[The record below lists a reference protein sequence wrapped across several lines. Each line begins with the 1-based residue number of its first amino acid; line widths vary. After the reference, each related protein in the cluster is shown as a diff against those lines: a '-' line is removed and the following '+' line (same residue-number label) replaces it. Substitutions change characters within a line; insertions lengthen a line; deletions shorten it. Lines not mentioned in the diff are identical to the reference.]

1 MTGLIAGLISLTGRN
16 PSSAADKLA
25 AALKGSASCTDPDV
39 YCDDNAVLLQCD
51 LRAPGVEPCAGRPM
65 IPNPKIGVLASD
77 HRLYNHIE
85 LAEDLSLG
93 RDSAMSEVLAG
104 ALASRRDRAAGLGLI
119 DGDFA
124 LALWDPQARSLLL
137 GRDGMGVR
145 PLFYTYRSGEYFA
158 FASLQSVLCEA
169 GFASD
174 APDRDAVVR
183 LAVGDHDTGE
193 RTFLRDVRRVMPGT
207 MLVFEN
213 NQLRSQAYWKLKAGQ
228 TISASIPATWM
239 ADELRVRLSDAVRRR
254 LPASGP
260 AATHL
265 SGGLDSSAISVLAA
279 RALRARGDTVH
290 GYSIQARRRRDVDI
304 IDGAPYANATAQAEG
319 NLRTIAVDALAFA
332 ELATGSVALGEPVLS
347 HKDEPYER
355 IASLAGAAGHG
366 PILSGFGG
374 DHLVSFNG
382 RGDLSEYLLKLKWR
396 RLARELEAHK
406 VQTGRSVWKI
416 LAADIGNHML
426 PQTLSAALRKNF
438 GSDEPSV
445 HSLAEFMSEVTI
457 DRKSA
462 GPTTLKN
469 RIALL
474 NNGSISVGLELLARQ
489 AARHGTSYA
498 FPFLDRNLMDYALRL
513 PTEVFRV
520 DGVGR
525 WIFRQAMVGVLPES
539 VRTNTQRL
547 PLSPCKV
554 LEAAEAKSA
563 FRETLN
569 RLRRIDDL
577 PFDLDRIEQA
587 IDDLPDPEQRVE
599 EVNRCAARGEIADE
613 RAVLFT
619 LPLFLGRYLAGQAR
633 V

>member
-16 PSSAADKLA
+16 SSNVAEKLA
-25 AALKGSASCTDPDV
+25 AALKDSASCTEPEA
-39 YCDDNAVLLQCD
+39 YCDDHAVLLQCD
-51 LRAPGVEPCAGRPM
+51 LRAPGEASRAGRP
-65 IPNPKIGVLASD
+65 ITADPKIGVLACD
-77 HRLYNHIE
+77 HRLYNHLE
-85 LAEDLSLG
+85 LADDMGLG
-93 RDSAMSEVLAG
+93 RDVGMSGVLAG
-104 ALASRRDRAAGLGLI
+104 TLATHGDHAAGLALI

-124 LALWDPQARSLLL
+124 LALWNPDTRSLLL
-137 GRDGMGVR
+137 GRDGVGVR
-145 PLFYTYRSGEYFA
+145 PLFYSYRPGEYLA
-158 FASLQSVLCEA
+158 FASLQSVLCAA

-183 LAVGDHDTGE
+183 LAVGDHNTGE
-193 RTFLRDVRRVMPGT
+193 QTFLRDVRRVMPGT

-213 NQLRSQAYWKLKAGQ
+213 DQVRSQTFWKLKPGKA
-228 TISASIPATWM
+228 ISASIPATWM
-239 ADELRVRLSDAVRRR
+239 ADELRVRLQDAVRRR
-254 LPASGP
+254 LPEEGP

-290 GYSIQARRRRDVDI
+290 GYSIQARRRCDVDI
-304 IDGAPYANATAQAEG
+304 VDGAPYASVTAQAEE
-319 NLRTIAVDALAFA
+319 NLRAVAVDALPFGA
-332 ELATGSVALGEPVLS
+332 LATGNVALGEPVLS
-347 HKDEPYER
+347 HEDDPYER
-355 IASLAGAAGHG
+355 IAGLAGAAGHG

-396 RLARELEAHK
+396 RLARELDAHREK
-406 VQTGRSVWKI
+406 TGRPAWKT
-416 LAADIGNHML
+416 LAADIGTHVL
-426 PQTLSAALRKNF
+426 PQTLSDGLRNKF
-438 GSDEPSV
+438 GSVEPPV
-445 HSLAEFMSEVTI
+445 HSLADFMNDATVSTN
-457 DRKSA
+457 SA
-462 GPTTLKN
+462 GPTTRQN
-469 RIALL
+469 RLALL
-474 NNGSISVGLELLARQ
+474 NNGSIPVGLELLARQ

-554 LEAAEAKSA
+554 LEAAEAKPA

-569 RLRRIDDL
+569 RLRKVDDL

-587 IDDLPDPEQRVE
+587 IDDLPDPEKRVH

-613 RAVLFT
+613 SAVLFT
-619 LPLFLGRYLAGQAR
+619 LPLFLGRYLARQAS